1 MSEIYWLTR
10 LDHLVRL
17 FNVCAFLSIVLLL
30 ILFAFIIDGDLR
42 EEIRQKAKTIQTV
55 SIIVFTIS
63 FFGRVFIPTEKEMMM
78 ILGLGQTIDYIQ
90 ENKTI
95 KELPDKCVE
104 ALDAWV
110 ESLTKEE

>member
-1 MSEIYWLTR
+1 M
-10 LDHLVRL
+10 
-17 FNVCAFLSIVLLL
+17 
-30 ILFAFIIDGDLR
+30 FIISVL
-42 EEIRQKAKTIQTV
+42 
-55 SIIVFTIS
+55 
-63 FFGRVFIPTEKEMMM
+63 GRVFVPTEKEMTM

-110 ESLTKEE
+110 DHLQSRNSYENK

>member
-10 LDHLVRL
+10 LDQLAGL
-17 FNVCAFLSIVLLL
+17 FNVWAFFSAIALLVAIYLILDDFKDEVKRTAKIIRNVSIVV
-30 ILFAFIIDGDLR
+30 FIISVL
-42 EEIRQKAKTIQTV
+42 
-55 SIIVFTIS
+55 
-63 FFGRVFIPTEKEMMM
+63 GRVFVPTEKEMTM

>member
-10 LDHLVRL
+10 LDNFAGLLNILGFFSAVALLIAIYPIFDDFKDEVKRAAKIIRR
-17 FNVCAFLSIVLLL
+17 VSIVV
-30 ILFAFIIDGDLR
+30 FIIAVL
-42 EEIRQKAKTIQTV
+42 
-55 SIIVFTIS
+55 
-63 FFGRVFIPTEKEMMM
+63 GRVFVPTEKEMTM

>member
-10 LDHLVRL
+10 LDQLVGL
-17 FNVCAFLSIVLLL
+17 FNVWAFFSAIALLVTIYLILDDFKDEVKRTAKIIRNVSIV
-30 ILFAFIIDGDLR
+30 
-42 EEIRQKAKTIQTV
+42 
-55 SIIVFTIS
+55 VFNIS
-63 FFGRVFIPTEKEMMM
+63 VIGRVFVPTEKEMTM